1 MLREN
6 PGTNV
11 YALQERLERDC
22 YHAGAQMLRKD
33 LEDYQAAT
41 SSVVFGA
48 ALKRLLLEWQEQ
60 LTKHLTRILSGDIVI
75 KKGADG
81 GKDRSGED
89 TRYLGSASNNMLYG
103 AFLSCLEVD
112 KVSFIV
118 LQELARS
125 TSYDAAL
132 GGIPV
137 AKIALAIG
145 CNLERELFAAQIS
158 RMQFLEHT
166 SLTPRHLAR
175 VFGHRGRFE
184 RTMREQYAI
193 LDKNV
198 EALRDGW
205 IPRWSPR
212 LRAELGA
219 FLLDESIERLSFQD
233 QRAFTHRLG
242 TGANGNNLGLITPC
256 EPLLRLL
263 ASEGGSLP
271 VEPWALP
278 MLVPPRP
285 WLTSNS
291 GGYLTQRMCCVRVKD
306 DPVHFAIIQQADKSG
321 SLEKILLGL
330 DILGRTPWRIN
341 ESVLDVALSL
351 WNSGVNVS
359 VVEELR
365 SHQQRRQQDGGSPT
379 DRQPS
384 AKMEY
389 RKREQFES
397 QAEYVQYVREAIG
410 QREAQAKAH
419 STMCDTNYKLE
430 IARQFVGIPFYL
442 PHSVDFRGRAYPIPP
457 HLSHIGS
464 DLSRGLL
471 IFSEGKPL
479 GERGLGWLKIQLANM
494 AGYDKASRQ
503 EREAWAETHKDL
515 ILDSAD
521 NPLSGHQ
528 WWRQADEPWQCLAA
542 CMELAAAWRSPDPTT
557 FISHLP
563 CQQDGSCNGLQH
575 YAALGRDVD
584 GATQVNLAP
593 GDRPADVYAAVARL
607 VAAQVES
614 DATEGEASVSP
625 EICVLAGKLV
635 GKVNRKI
642 IKQPVMTNVY
652 GVTPYGARQQIEDR
666 LKEYRVV
673 PPEDYKQARAYL
685 ARLVFRSL
693 GTLFDRAQQIQN
705 WLTETAAEIARSVP
719 REVALK
725 MGYCE
730 GQGAPAAAGEKTA
743 SSTALET
750 DPSYRYPQTSV
761 CWTTPLGFQV
771 LQPYNRQ
778 RTIQLRTVLQSLSLR
793 ISSRFDPVDVGKQAS
808 AFPPNFV
815 HSLDATHMFKT
826 ALACADAELTFASV
840 HDCFWTHAASVDEMN
855 RILREQ
861 FVALHQEPVL
871 ERLREEFLARYHGYV
886 VPVGG
891 VRMEGESKQCR
902 ALGGWRPISI
912 RPLPPRGDFDIEQV
926 LMSDYFFS

>member
-1 MLREN
+1 MFLKEALRMLRDN

-11 YALQERLERDC
+11 YTLQEKLERDC

-41 SSVVFGA
+41 KNVVFGA
-48 ALKRLLLEWQEQ
+48 PLRRLLLEWQEQ
-60 LTKHLTRILSGDIVI
+60 FTKHLSRILSGDII
-75 KKGADG
+75 INKGEEG
-81 GKDRSGED
+81 GKD
-89 TRYLGSASNNMLYG
+89 GSARNLCPSSNNMLYG
-103 AFLSCLEVD
+103 ALLSSLEVS
-112 KVSFIV
+112 KIAFVV

-137 AKIALAIG
+137 AKLALAIG
-145 CNLERELFAAQIS
+145 HNLERELFAAQIS

-166 SLTPRHLAR
+166 MLTPRHLER
-175 VFGHRGRFE
+175 IFGNRGRFE
-184 RTMREQYAI
+184 RTMREQYAA
-193 LDKNV
+193 LDQNV
-198 EALRDGW
+198 EALRNGW

-219 FLLDESIERLSFQD
+219 FLLDEAIRRLHFQD

-242 TGANGNNLGLITPC
+242 TGANGNNLGMITPC

-263 ASEGGSLP
+263 TSEGGTLP

-321 SLEKILLGL
+321 SMDKILLGL
-330 DILGRTPWRIN
+330 DVLGRTPWRIN
-341 ESVLDVALSL
+341 DSILNVALSL

-359 VVEELR
+359 VLEDLR
-365 SHQQRRQQDGGSPT
+365 RPQPDGDST
-379 DRQPS
+379 TEKQPS

-397 QAEYVQYVREAIG
+397 QAEYVQYVREAIN

-430 IARQFVGIPFYL
+430 IARQFVGISFYL

-471 IFSEGKPL
+471 VFSEGKPL
-479 GERGLGWLKIQLANM
+479 GERGLSWLKIQLANM

-503 EREAWAETHKDL
+503 EREAWAEAHREL
-515 ILDSAD
+515 VLDSAD
-521 NPLSGHQ
+521 NPLNGRQ

-542 CMELAAAWRSPDPTT
+542 CMELAAAWRSPDPTK

-593 GDRPADVYAAVARL
+593 GHRPADVYAAVARL
-607 VAAQVES
+607 VASQIER
-614 DATEGEASVSP
+614 DATGDDPSVSS
-625 EICVLAGKLV
+625 ELRSLAGKLV

-685 ARLVFRSL
+685 ANLVFRSL

-719 REVALK
+719 RDVALK

-730 GQGAPAAAGEKTA
+730 GPGTSRTTSNLTSWEA
-743 SSTALET
+743 

-793 ISSRFDPVDVGKQAS
+793 ISSRFDPVDIGKQAS

-826 ALACADAELTFASV
+826 ALACADAGITFASV

-855 RILREQ
+855 RVLREQ

-871 ERLREEFLARYHGYV
+871 ERLREEFLAKYHGYV
-886 VPVGG
+886 VPIDG
-891 VRMEGESKQCR
+891 VRMEGEGKQWR

-912 RPLPPRGDFDIEQV
+912 KPLPPRGNFDITQV